1 MLFDHDRVLFFFFF
15 LLSSFGISFLSSCLY
30 MAFLV
35 FFFLCIVGLLV
46 MGLVGLYRDGY
57 LSMVT

>member
-1 MLFDHDRVLFFFFF
+1 MIEFFFFF
-15 LLSSFGISFLSSCLY
+15 CLLLAYPSYLLVYIWLFLSS
-30 MAFLV
+30 
-35 FFFLCIVGLLV
+35 FLCIVGLLV